1 MQKFWFFFINKKSFT
16 VLLMVGLVSAGLFSL
31 FAITKESAPEV
42 EIPVAIVTTILPG
55 ASAVDTEKLITDKI
69 ESQLINNLENADMV
83 TSTSGQGVSSIV
95 VEFNAN
101 ANASASLQEVK
112 DEVDKVKASLPTE
125 AEDPLVS
132 EVSFADQPILM
143 LSISSD
149 LPVTEFITLAQKVED
164 ELETIS
170 GVSKVT
176 KSGIPERE
184 VRVLVDPSALSKFKL
199 SIANVVSA
207 ISQANSA
214 IPVGEIEM
222 EGIKYPL
229 QFKGD
234 IVDPAEIKDIVVS
247 NTGGNLVYVRDV
259 AFVSDGVSQNSSFSR
274 ISLNG
279 EPSQQAI
286 SLSVFKRKGS
296 DLTQVADVVKEKLA
310 EMQMGGILEGA
321 NFLISI
327 DLSKYLKD
335 DLNNLSQ
342 SGLITIFL
350 VVVILFLTI
359 GWREAL
365 IAGLSIPFSFLI
377 AFAGLYIT
385 GNTIN
390 FISLFSLILAVGIL
404 VDSAIV
410 VTEAMHNKIKSGI
423 PGKESAFA
431 VIKEFHIPL
440 SSGTMTTIFAFL
452 PLFFLSGIMGEF
464 IAGIPYT
471 LLFVLLASLFV
482 ALGIVPL
489 LAIFVLKK
497 NGDAQG
503 KLFQLQTKYF
513 ILSQNWYENKLR
525 KILHNEKMQKTFLL
539 SLTGVLILSVLLP
552 VSGLLRTTLF
562 PNEDMDFIYLDIEK
576 PQGTILNE
584 TDLTV
589 RAVEEI
595 LYEQSYIES
604 FVTTTG
610 SSNAFSMVGSSS
622 GEKFGN
628 ITILLKEK
636 RDKNS
641 DEIVELL
648 RQKLAVIKTAKI
660 TVAQASNGPPSG
672 SAISLKFFGE
682 DLNDLEKVVRQAEGI
697 LKKIPGTA
705 DVENSM
711 KSNTLEFVLT
721 VDRAKLSEF
730 GLTPVSVAQVLRMAI
745 HGVTATTIKTSGED
759 IDVSVKLN
767 LNTKNINPDLSSVTT
782 VDSLRQIEVNTPK
795 GSVLL
800 GSLLETSLE
809 KSNAFINHEDGKR
822 IATVSSNLS
831 QGGNAVQI
839 NKEFQEKIRD
849 GILVLPVGV
858 TVKTGGENEDIAQ
871 TFTEMSLALVAGLLL
886 VIVVLIL
893 QFNSFKQT
901 FFIAVGVVLSLI
913 GVLFGLTITGNAFSF
928 PSFIGVIA
936 LAGIVVNNAIILI
949 DTMNVGRKETPEK
962 SLEEVVVEASLIR
975 LRPIFLTTST
985 TVIGMIPL
993 LFSSAMWAP
1002 LAYAIIFGLS
1012 FATIITLVLIPVL
1025 YVRYSK

>member
-1 MQKFWFFFINKKSFT
+1 MQRFWFFFINKKSFT
-16 VLLMVGLVSAGLFSL
+16 ILLMIGLVSAGLFSL

-69 ESQLINNLENADMV
+69 ENQLINNLENADTI
-83 TSTSGQGVSSIV
+83 TSTSGQGVSSIM

-101 ANASASLQEVK
+101 ADVPSSLQEVK
-112 DEVDKVKASLPTE
+112 DEVDKIKASLPIE
-125 AEDPLVS
+125 AEDPFVS

-149 LPVTEFITLAQKVED
+149 LPITEFIKLSQKVED
-164 ELETIS
+164 ELKTIS
-170 GVSKVT
+170 GVSKVV

-222 EGIKYPL
+222 QGIKYPL

-234 IVDPAEIKDIVVS
+234 IVSPIEIKDIVVS
-247 NTGGNLVYVRDV
+247 NVGGNLVYVRDV
-259 AFVSDGVSQNSSFSR
+259 AFVSDGVSQSSSFSR

-279 EPSQQAI
+279 EPSQQAV

-296 DLTQVADVVKEKLA
+296 DLTQVADAVKEKLE
-310 EMQMGGILEGA
+310 EMQMGGILEKA
-321 NFLISI
+321 DFLISI

-342 SGLITIFL
+342 SGLVTILL
-350 VVVILFLTI
+350 VGIILFLTI

-365 IAGLSIPFSFLI
+365 IAGLAIPFSFLI

-410 VTEAMHNKIKSGI
+410 VTEAMHNKIKGGI
-423 PGKESAFA
+423 SGKESALA

-471 LLFVLLASLFV
+471 LVFVLLASLFV
-482 ALGIVPL
+482 ALGVVPL
-489 LAIFVLKK
+489 LAMFILKK
-497 NGDAQG
+497 NGNTNG
-503 KLFQLQTKYF
+503 KLFQLQTKYLVL
-513 ILSQNWYENKLR
+513 IQKWYENKLR
-525 KILHNEKMQKTFLL
+525 KVLYSKKIQKTFLL
-539 SLTGVLILSVLLP
+539 SLMGALVLSFALP
-552 VSGLLRTTLF
+552 ISGLLKTALF
-562 PNEDMDFIYLDIEK
+562 PSEDMDFIYLDIEK
-576 PQGTILNE
+576 QQGTILSE
-584 TDLTV
+584 TDLSV
-589 RAVEEI
+589 RAIEEI

-610 SSNAFSMVGSSS
+610 SSNAFSMSGSSS

-628 ITILLKEK
+628 VTILLKEN

-648 RQKLAVIKTAKI
+648 RKKLAVVKTAKI

-682 DLNDLEKVVRQAEGI
+682 DLNDLEKVVRQAEDV
-697 LKKIPGTA
+697 LKEIPGTVDTA
-705 DVENSM
+705 NSM
-711 KSNTLEFVLT
+711 ESNTLEFVLA
-721 VDRAKLSEF
+721 VERAKLSEF
-730 GLTPVSVAQVLRMAI
+730 GLTPMSVAQVLRTAV
-745 HGVTATTIKTSGED
+745 HGVTATTIKTGGED

-767 LNTKNINPDLSSVTT
+767 LNTEDTNPDLSSVTT
-782 VDSLRQIEVNTPK
+782 VDSLRQIEINTPK
-795 GSVLL
+795 GVVLL
-800 GSLLETSLE
+800 GSLVGVSLE
-809 KSNAFINHEDGKR
+809 KSNAFINHEDGER
-822 IATVSSNLS
+822 VATVSSGLS

-839 NKEFQEKIRD
+839 NREFQGKIKD
-849 GILVLPVGV
+849 GSLVLPAGI

-893 QFNSFKQT
+893 QFNSFRQT

-913 GVLFGLTITGNAFSF
+913 GVLFGLTLTGNAFSF

-949 DTMNVGRKETPEK
+949 DTMNTAKKEFPEK
-962 SLEEVVVEASLIR
+962 LLEEIAIESSILR

-985 TVIGMIPL
+985 TVIGMVPL

-1002 LAYAIIFGLS
+1002 LSYAIIFGLS
-1012 FATIITLVLIPVL
+1012 FATIITLVLIPIL